1 MYRSRRAVRAIQ
13 LVAVATSLSVL
24 AACGKKEEANATT
37 TTPESVIGPELTTL
51 VTKGTLSSGP
61 AISGTLVADKTASIR
76 AEVGGRVV
84 AVLFEPGQRVAKDA
98 VLARVDDS
106 AVREA
111 WLGARSGVT
120 QAQLGADIA
129 KRDQERAERLLAAGA
144 VAENAVENARRG
156 SLAAQAAL
164 EDAKAR
170 QASAQRNLDNTVIKS
185 PYAGVVSERVVNA
198 GDVVN
203 PGSPLFTVV
212 DPATMRLEG
221 SVPSDQ
227 LGAVR
232 VGAPVKFGVTGYPGK
247 TFEGTIS
254 NIYPSA
260 DPQTHQIR
268 LYARIPNAGS
278 GLVAGL
284 YATGRVASAT
294 RTALTAPQNA
304 VDQRGIK
311 PFVMRLKN
319 GKVEKVEITLGM
331 RDESTERVEISG
343 AIAEGDTLLV
353 GAAQGITAGSPV
365 KVSTPS
371 DKPTAKN

>member
-1 MYRSRRAVRAIQ
+1 MYRTSRAARASLLFAAI
-13 LVAVATSLSVL
+13 VAAGTL
-24 AACGKKEEANATT
+24 AACGKKADESATT
-37 TTPESVIGPELTTL
+37 APIEVVIGPEATTII
-51 VTKGTLSSGP
+51 TKSTLSSGP

-84 AVLFEPGQRVAKDA
+84 AVLIEPGQRVAKDA

-111 WLGARSGVT
+111 FLGAKSGVT

-156 SLAAQAAL
+156 ALAAQAAL

-170 QASAQRNLDNTVIKS
+170 VASAQRNLDNTVIKA
-185 PYAGVVSERVVNA
+185 PYDGVVSERAVNA
-198 GDVVN
+198 GDIVN
-203 PGSPLFTVV
+203 PGSPLFTLV

-227 LGAVR
+227 LGAVH

-247 TFEGTIS
+247 SFEGTIS
-254 NIYPSA
+254 NIFPSA

-268 LYARIPNAGS
+268 LYARIPNGGS

-284 YATGRVASAT
+284 YATGRVASASHT
-294 RTALTAPQNA
+294 GLTVPQNA

-319 GKVEKVEITLGM
+319 GKVEKVEITIGM
-331 RDESTERVEISG
+331 RDESTERMEISG
-343 AIAEGDTLLV
+343 PVTEGDTLLV